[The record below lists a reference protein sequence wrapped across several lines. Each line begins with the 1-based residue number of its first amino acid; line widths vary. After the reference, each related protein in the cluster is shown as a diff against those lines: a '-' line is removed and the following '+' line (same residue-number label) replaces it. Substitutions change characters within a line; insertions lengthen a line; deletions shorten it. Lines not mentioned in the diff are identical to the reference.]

1 MRLLSSAPAIRWWL
15 RWELGVGWR
24 RPLTRRGLVKR
35 LCKAVDQTQTQP
47 SHNGSQPHQPAK
59 PARVII
65 LVRHGQTTYNV
76 EGKLPGQLPGIH
88 LTDEGRRQAQAAA
101 VALSGVPLS
110 AILASPLERAKET
123 AEIIARGWALP
134 VRLDPRLKDTDIGAW
149 AGKTIAELN
158 KDDPRW
164 KAFVEHP
171 SAPPEGVEGFASVQ
185 ERVVAV
191 VEDALRDLSL
201 GNFIVVVAHADVVK
215 LILARYM
222 RMPPD
227 SARFLSISNASISA
241 LAFGEEETP
250 HVLAVNWTSLPGWL
264 VPPPAPVLVPV
275 ETGQSPAQG
284 DGIQAPAQDTQ
295 TEQVSVES
303 SRSDPGEGGQ

>member
-1 MRLLSSAPAIRWWL
+1 
-15 RWELGVGWR
+15 
-24 RPLTRRGLVKR
+24 
-35 LCKAVDQTQTQP
+35 
-47 SHNGSQPHQPAK
+47 
-59 PARVII
+59 
-65 LVRHGQTTYNV
+65 
-76 EGKLPGQLPGIH
+76 
-88 LTDEGRRQAQAAA
+88 
-101 VALSGVPLS
+101 VPLS

-134 VRLDPRLKDTDIGAW
+134 VRLDSRLMDTNIGVW

-171 SAPPEGVEGFASVQ
+171 SAPPEGVEGFTSVQ

-191 VEDALRDLSL
+191 VEDALRNLSL

-241 LAFGEEETP
+241 LAFGEDETP
-250 HVLAVNWTSLPGWL
+250 HVLAINWTSLPGWL
-264 VPPPAPVLVPV
+264 VPPPAPVLIPV
-275 ETGQSPAQG
+275 EPRQSQAQG
-284 DGIQAPAQDTQ
+284 DGVRAPAHEMQ
-295 TEQVSVES
+295 TEQLSVES
-303 SRSDPGEGGQ
+303 SQSGHEDSGQ